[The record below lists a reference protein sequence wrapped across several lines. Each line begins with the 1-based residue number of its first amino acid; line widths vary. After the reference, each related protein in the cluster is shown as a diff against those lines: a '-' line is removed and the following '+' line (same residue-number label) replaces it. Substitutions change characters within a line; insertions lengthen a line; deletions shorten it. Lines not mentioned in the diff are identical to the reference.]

1 MGKPVRFLTHICN
14 KSERTR
20 RVADEAMAL
29 LTFITSLGTVYKID
43 SECHMM
49 ILIQHAASKALECD
63 EVAARTL
70 RWYQRPMK
78 RRYLI
83 ASLAFFGFCII
94 YMLRVNLS
102 VAIVAMTANKTH
114 LLENGTTITVR
125 QTYYLQC
132 S

>member
-1 MGKPVRFLTHICN
+1 MHIC
-14 KSERTR
+14 T
-20 RVADEAMAL
+20 
-29 LTFITSLGTVYKID
+29 GTVYKIY

-49 ILIQHAASKALECD
+49 ILTQHAASKALECD

-114 LLENGTTITVR
+114 ILENGTTITVR
-125 QTYYLQC
+125 ERQC
-132 S
+132 SQAGNYIARFSVVIETLVVYKGRLKGFGQVA

>member
-1 MGKPVRFLTHICN
+1 
-14 KSERTR
+14 
-20 RVADEAMAL
+20 MAL
-29 LTFITSLGTVYKID
+29 LIIITSLGRAYKID

-49 ILIQHAASKALECD
+49 ILIHQHATSKALECD

-102 VAIVAMTANKTH
+102 VAIVAMTANRTH
-114 LLENGTTITVR
+114 TDIITGKNDTVR
-125 QTYYLQC
+125 VNSQEYVH
-132 S
+132 